1 MPKSSKGGKITFSTN
16 GAGVIEHPEEGEN
29 EPQPKSHNLYK
40 INLKRITDFNAKHWA
55 IKLGEGEKT

>member
-40 INLKRITDFNAKHWA
+40 INLKRITDFNAKH
-55 IKLGEGEKT
+55 